1 MLVAEWVNPIIS
13 ESDTYD
19 RIVIFVHSQIAKGFS
34 CFCDCA
40 AISPNYLYLFY
51 DTISRRGAPREGI

>member
-1 MLVAEWVNPIIS
+1 MLVEWGSPIIS

-19 RIVIFVHSQIAKGFS
+19 CIVIVVYSPIAKGLF
-34 CFCDCA
+34 CFCDCS
-40 AISPNYLYLFY
+40 AISPPYIYLFY